1 MGPRR
6 QPDKARDTDAF
17 DAFVAAHSRQLLR
30 AGWLLCGDWALAQDL
45 VQTTLTSTWTSWD
58 RVSAAD
64 HPEAYVRR
72 SLVNAYLSAARR
84 RSFHE
89 QPTEQ
94 PTETRGYDAHGAAEL
109 RIVLSVALGAL
120 PSQQRAAVVLRY
132 FNDLTVPQVADAMRC
147 SEGTVKSH
155 LARALRTL
163 RGLPALDAVMKEQI

>member
-120 PSQQRAAVVLRY
+120 PSQPPLSCAISMTSPSPRS
-132 FNDLTVPQVADAMRC
+132 PMRC
-147 SEGTVKSH
+147 A
-155 LARALRTL
+155 ARRGRSRATSREPCALCVGFQRWT
-163 RGLPALDAVMKEQI
+163 P